1 MWPIIAVE
9 EIMASLN
16 RDPGDMES
24 YALANAVGAATVAQL
39 KLERTA
45 DDGDSVTADS
55 MVAECQRVRRL
66 LHENEDEPA
75 MNINRLRT
83 SFFLHVYHENKSP
96 GGSRSLLYLRE
107 AITMAQ
113 LMGLHKQSSY
123 VSLPARDQQ
132 MRQRVLCLL
141 FVTERYGTHVLQIE
155 A

>member
-1 MWPIIAVE
+1 
-9 EIMASLN
+9 MASLN
-16 RDPGDMES
+16 RDPDDMES

-45 DDGDSVTADS
+45 DSDSVTADS
-55 MVAECQRVRRL
+55 MVSECQRVRRL
-66 LHENEDEPA
+66 LHENEHEPA

-123 VSLPARDQQ
+123 DSLAAPEQQ
-132 MRQRVLCLL
+132 MRQRILCLL
-141 FVTERYGTHVLQIE
+141 FVTERYEYMSCKLKYSGRPVLTE
-155 A
+155 